1 MAVTKPYKAYV
12 SELGEV
18 LIDYD
23 ENGFDHGCPYT
34 TKHLTLIEEGVSSG
48 GPELVKIHARLSAA
62 IRRCAAHQFEL
73 FMGYLGNGIPVCNKA
88 VMEHGDYKM
97 IAHISNKGEVKWYVK
112 PGYTPALDVI
122 KIREAAAIQQNK
134 YETWRAS
141 LSDAE
146 RYQITLDEM
155 SCTELV
161 AHLRAKRAERGG
173 ECNANQE

>member
-1 MAVTKPYKAYV
+1 
-12 SELGEV
+12 
-18 LIDYD
+18 
-23 ENGFDHGCPYT
+23 
-34 TKHLTLIEEGVSSG
+34 
-48 GPELVKIHARLSAA
+48 
-62 IRRCAAHQFEL
+62 
-73 FMGYLGNGIPVCNKA
+73 
-88 VMEHGDYKM
+88 MEHGDYKM

-173 ECNANQE
+173 ERMGTGQGRHPSRRAAGICLQQGRSGLLRVWLHRCSENPGGWSEKNVVEENYFQGTRMKMRVLFLLPVRICHWIGCISPKMRV